1 MRTFYFMVSLANKP
15 SGLLKISDLAR
26 ATGVST
32 GAIKFYMREGLLP
45 PPTVKTGRNMAYYD
59 RSFVDRIR
67 CIRELQEKRF
77 LPLNVI
83 RAILDGDSSVIS
95 PHEVETLLS
104 LEGTFY
110 EAIQYTPSRLPIKR
124 SEICSRYGENEE
136 QIQAS
141 IDAGVLSPVVR
152 GDVEY
157 FEGDDILLLETFA
170 ALRKA
175 GFSEELFPHD
185 AVMPMY
191 VEVLKSLAHQELLA
205 FSRGVTS
212 RVDDAEMPQMALAAV
227 KLCEQLI
234 VLLRRKFLLSELQ
247 ELRIGST
254 PNATGTNDE

>member
-1 MRTFYFMVSLANKP
+1 MVSLASK
-15 SGLLKISDLAR
+15 SDGLLKISDLAR

-32 GAIKFYMREGLLP
+32 GTIKFYIREGLLP
-45 PPTVKTGRNMAYYD
+45 PPTLKTGRNMAYYD
-59 RSFVDRIR
+59 RTFVDRIR

-95 PHEVETLLS
+95 PHEIETLLS

-124 SEICSRYGENEE
+124 SEACARYAQSDQ
-136 QIQAS
+136 QIQHS
-141 IDAGVLSPVVR
+141 IDAGVLTPVVR
-152 GDVEY
+152 EDGEY

-175 GFSEELFPHD
+175 GFSEDLFPD
-185 AVMPMY
+185 DEVMPMY
-191 VEVLKSLAHQELLA
+191 VEVLKTLAHQELLA
-205 FSRGVTS
+205 FSRGVTN
-212 RVDDAEMPQMALAAV
+212 RVSDAQMPQMALAAV

-234 VLLRRKFLLSELQ
+234 VLLRRKFILAELQ
-247 ELRIGST
+247 ELRLGSA
-254 PNATGTNDE
+254 PDATGTNGK

>member
-1 MRTFYFMVSLANKP
+1 MHTFYFMMSLANK
-15 SGLLKISDLAR
+15 SGGLLKISDLAR

-59 RSFVDRIR
+59 HSFVDRIR

-124 SEICSRYGENEE
+124 SDVCERYGESQE
-136 QIQAS
+136 QLQTL
-141 IDAGVLSPVVR
+141 IDAGALSTVVR
-152 GDVEY
+152 GDDEY
-157 FEGDDILLLETFA
+157 FEGDDILMLETFA

-205 FSRGVTS
+205 FSRGVTDK
-212 RVDDAEMPQMALAAV
+212 VNDAEMPQMALAAV

-234 VLLRRKFLLSELQ
+234 VLLRRKFILAELQ
-247 ELRIGST
+247 ELRLGS
-254 PNATGTNDE
+254 AADSTGTNDE